1 MKYIFLFC
9 LIAYTLC
16 TSKMEKP
23 GVVADLYKGLKS
35 KIYKCVAES
44 QNISSELKE
53 LATKH
58 LNSDENL
65 PLAFHSIDL
74 TRDDRIVIRNCK
86 KEVFKKSA

>member
-1 MKYIFLFC
+1 MKYIFLLC

-23 GVVADLYKGLKS
+23 GEVADIYKGLKS

-44 QNISSELKE
+44 ENISAGLKE
-53 LATKH
+53 LATKN

-65 PLAFHSIDL
+65 PLAFHYNDL
-74 TRDDRIVIRNCK
+74 TRDDKIAIRNCK
-86 KEVFKKSA
+86 KAAFKKSS

>member
-9 LIAYTLC
+9 LIAYSLC

-23 GVVADLYKGLKS
+23 GEVADIYKGIKS

-44 QNISSELKE
+44 ENISAELKE
-53 LATKH
+53 LATKN

-65 PLAFHSIDL
+65 PLAFHSVAL
-74 TRDDRIVIRNCK
+74 TREDKITIRNCK
-86 KEVFKKSA
+86 KEAFKRSA